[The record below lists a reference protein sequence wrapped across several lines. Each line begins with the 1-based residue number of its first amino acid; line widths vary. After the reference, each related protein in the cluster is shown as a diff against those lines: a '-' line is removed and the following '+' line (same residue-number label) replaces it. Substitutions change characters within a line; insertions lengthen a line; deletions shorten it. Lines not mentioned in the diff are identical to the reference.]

1 MKKLLYFLAFVLLVY
16 LYLNGRCIAFG
27 YDNIVISKE
36 LLCAKVTI
44 SEQFQYET
52 VKYTPLQELEGDAK
66 EYQPVI
72 PPIPTLNVDS
82 S

>member
-1 MKKLLYFLAFVLLVY
+1 MKKLFYFLAIVLLAY

-36 LLCAKVTI
+36 LLCAKVTV

-52 VKYTPLQELEGDAK
+52 VRYTPLKELEGDADK
-66 EYQPVI
+66 YTPKPKPV
-72 PPIPTLNVDS
+72 PTLDTYNS
-82 S
+82 